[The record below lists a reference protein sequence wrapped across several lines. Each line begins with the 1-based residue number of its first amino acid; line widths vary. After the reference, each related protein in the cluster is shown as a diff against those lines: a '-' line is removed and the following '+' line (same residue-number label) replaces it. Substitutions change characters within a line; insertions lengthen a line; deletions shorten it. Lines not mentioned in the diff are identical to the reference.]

1 MVIHRQKEILRADAE
16 GEFLC
21 VATFLPVQRWRDVL
35 PFLRMTSQVERQLA
49 EAEGLVR
56 YGLRADLLHKR
67 FWTFTVWQGRDAAN
81 AFVAAEPHA
90 TAVRRFREWA
100 GTGAAFVEWR
110 SAEGSINWDE
120 ALRRLQH
127 PTFSYPPPGR

>member
-1 MVIHRQKEILRADAE
+1 MLIHRQREILRAGAG

-35 PFLRMTSQVERQLA
+35 PFLRMTSRVERQLA
-49 EAEGLVR
+49 ESEGLVR
-56 YGLRADLLHKR
+56 YGLRADPLRKR

-90 TAVRRFREWA
+90 TAVRRFRDWA
-100 GTGAAFVEWR
+100 GEGAAFVEWE
-110 SAEGSINWDE
+110 SAEGSIDWGE

-127 PTFSYPPPGR
+127 PTFSYHPPGQ